1 VRFIILI
8 VYYLGL
14 GAQYSYLKQRNSY
27 SSFVWGRELISFHP
41 IPQIQFS
48 AELEQLRVNI
58 NEVGSNTNSTLT
70 GIQHYS

>member
-1 VRFIILI
+1 LS
-8 VYYLGL
+8 L

-27 SSFVWGRELISFHP
+27 VALICMEGELISLFNP

-58 NEVGSNTNSTLT
+58 NEIGSNTTQRLLE
-70 GIQHYS
+70 YSIIRRCRIS